1 MEQTSSKTLS
11 FRHISTATSE
21 AVEYIRKRKNHEIQ
35 SLATRWKKFNKS
47 CMGGIEPNT
56 IYTIVGI
63 SGSGKSSFVNTLE
76 TDLIDLNSN
85 QDVIVLNFSFEM
97 LSSRQ
102 VGRKISSKLRQT
114 TAELYSANNELTDDL
129 LDRVEQTSQQIKSY
143 PIYYVDTPGTVE
155 DIASTINYFYETKAK
170 DKKFVIIL
178 DHTLLVEDQ
187 NRESALQVISE
198 LQKLFIKVKKLPNTT
213 IIQLSQMNR
222 NIENPERINNPS
234 MHYPMRSDISSADTI
249 FHASDYVIC
258 IHRPELLNIQQYGP
272 NRLLVKNKVY
282 LHILKNRD
290 AGECA
295 ILEFD
300 NDLKYNNLIETIREE
315 EPARKISFSNNN

>member
-76 TDLIDLNSN
+76 TDLIDLNSK

-178 DHTLLVEDQ
+178 DHTLLVEGQ

>member
-178 DHTLLVEDQ
+178 DHTLLVEGQD
-187 NRESALQVISE
+187 RESALQVISE

-234 MHYPMRSDISSADTI
+234 MHYPMRSDISSADTM